1 MKYVIN
7 YKIGYI
13 HVEKFTI
20 IDTLAKKKKV
30 KLKIICKMY
39 NLFLFKI

>member
-20 IDTLAKKKKV
+20 IDTLAKKK
-30 KLKIICKMY
+30 IENNFKMY